1 MRDLGPR
8 GVVLA
13 AARRVI
19 DRERRAWLRFLI
31 VVAVGALG
39 ETVGIW
45 LRLPS
50 SDVLLPLLFGA
61 AAFFLTMERSG
72 GGRRDDNVRYW
83 RGRRLN

>member
-13 AARRVI
+13 AARGVI
-19 DRERRAWLRFLI
+19 GGRRAWLRFLLI
-31 VVAVGALG
+31 VAVGALG

-50 SDVLLPLLFGA
+50 SDVLLPLLFGG
-61 AAFFLTMERSG
+61 AAFVLTMERSG
-72 GGRRDDNVRYW
+72 GGPRDDNVRYW